1 MSTWRYIKGSEK
13 DFEGAPEW
21 AMRRTVVQGKEY
33 FLPERTEVGQPFYD
47 IAESQERE
55 IIFFPNCETLIAQR
69 ERVTSV
75 NDDRLAND
83 LHPRSIIQPDGT
95 VQFGCIPT
103 DVNALITERGS
114 KYHREIKPG
123 VWVDV
128 YDVLAAWSVTN
139 PALQHLIK
147 KALQPGERGHKDVEQ
162 DLQDI
167 LHSAKRAIELH
178 EVKK

>member
-1 MSTWRYIKGSEK
+1 MATWRYIKGSEK
-13 DFEGAPEW
+13 DFQGAPDW
-21 AMRRTVVQGKEY
+21 AKMKCY
-33 FLPERTEVGQPFYD
+33 CSLDKKPNDD
-47 IAESQERE
+47 IAWCEGVFKSASWKALSNGSQLQKMEYPE
-55 IIFFPNCETLIAQR
+55 QWFAIAQR

-75 NDDRLAND
+75 NDDRLARD
-83 LHPRSIIQPDGT
+83 
-95 VQFGCIPT
+95 FGV
-103 DVNALITERGS
+103 DQLIAESGS

-128 YDVLAAWSVTN
+128 YDVLVAWGVTN

-167 LHSAKRAIELH
+167 LHSAKRAIELNG
-178 EVKK
+178 VKK